1 MASVQ
6 LSQSSTE
13 PMSEYERLR
22 EQFPRELDYQYEP
35 WRYPLWQVANRPELF
50 AYKARNRKDGIC
62 LIERINLPDGRIV
75 MAMIQVAG
83 NPGNSITNTVETIC
97 YQLCE
102 RFQLQ
107 PDRVV
112 WLQHYDYNDRAD
124 WTMVSFKREPP
135 DRPFE
140 DPAWDR
146 MTPELWDDLGLQP
159 KMKLRHK
166 HGSYESKLTKRFRWS
181 AQDLF

>member
-13 PMSEYERLR
+13 PISDYERLR
-22 EQFPRELDYQYEP
+22 ERFPRELDYQYEP

-102 RFQLQ
+102 RFKLQ

-112 WLQHYDYNDRAD
+112 WLQHYDYNDRED

-159 KMKLRHK
+159 KKTLRHK
-166 HGSYESKLTKRFRWS
+166 HGSYESKLAKRFRWS